1 MRKSVTIE
9 KPIESSV
16 YELGM
21 LTLSIFAIGALA
33 VRTTT
38 TLQPE
43 TVGVLEYT
51 DYAVCVAFFG
61 DFIWSLWRAPNRRRY
76 LITWGWLDLLSSV
89 PAVDVLR
96 WGRLARVLRILR
108 VVRGLRA
115 SKLLAAMILRRRAEN
130 VFLAASLVAA
140 MLLVFSSVAILHFE
154 TVAESNIRTAE
165 DALWWAFATITTV
178 GYGDRFPVTPEG
190 RFVAAILMCAG
201 VGLFGTFSGFL
212 ASWFLSSDQNE
223 PDALGEVRSELAAIR
238 AELAKLTSVDVP
250 GSSPP
255 VSAGVQIPSSIT
267 DPPHK
272 PLPSSLS

>member
-21 LTLSIFAIGALA
+21 LTLSLFAIGALA
-33 VRTTT
+33 VRTTGK
-38 TLQPE
+38 LQPE
-43 TVGVLEYT
+43 TIGILEYT
-51 DYAVCVAFFG
+51 DYAVCVAFLG
-61 DFIWSLWRAPNRRRY
+61 DFIWSLWRAPNRRAY
-76 LITWGWLDLLSSV
+76 LLTWGWLDLLSSV
-89 PAVDVLR
+89 PAIDILR

-140 MLLVFSSVAILHFE
+140 MLIVFSSIAILHFE
-154 TVAESNIRTAE
+154 TAADSNIRTAE
-165 DALWWAFATITTV
+165 DALWWAFATVTTV

-190 RFVAAILMCAG
+190 RIVASILMCAG

-223 PDALGEVRSELAAIR
+223 PDHLTEVR
-238 AELAKLTSVDVP
+238 AELAAMRAELGRLANASVKEVAIPAASPAIPPLTDQRQSMP
-250 GSSPP
+250 
-255 VSAGVQIPSSIT
+255 A
-267 DPPHK
+267 
-272 PLPSSLS
+272 